1 MCRHVCAQILQND
14 CLQDIA
20 SMSKHVAAWGRR
32 IWPTACRTDVPACGG
47 MCAYLLH
54 VEATRPDVGGDQ
66 DARVAAAELANDGV
80 ALLLR
85 HVAVHRAH
93 RKVVLPHLLRKP
105 IHLIRQPRE
114 FLISRGKTYGTLR
127 SQTSNP
133 LYCMGWLG
141 VSMGRS
147 SFGGG
152 YTTYQSPPLA
162 HLSMTLP
169 STVPGSACVPFPV

>member
-1 MCRHVCAQILQND
+1 MHTLLASMCRHVCAQILQND

-47 MCAYLLH
+47 MCAHLLH
-54 VEATRPDVGGDQ
+54 VEAARPDVGGDQ
-66 DARVAAAELANDGV
+66 DARVAAAELAHDGV

-105 IHLIRQPRE
+105 VHLIRQPRE
-114 FLISRGKTYGTLR
+114 FLISREKIYRDPRHQSLFTAWGGWVCPWVRPASGVDIPNLNCR
-127 SQTSNP
+127 PLLISQ
-133 LYCMGWLG
+133 
-141 VSMGRS
+141 
-147 SFGGG
+147 
-152 YTTYQSPPLA
+152 
-162 HLSMTLP
+162 
-169 STVPGSACVPFPV
+169 